1 MNYWTSC
8 IVLEDNVIILAMI
21 CLAGLIQGAVV
32 SWHGEV
38 HVGCPLLALL
48 DIDHPLMV
56 LLERTSRHA
65 VDRLGRLA
73 PYLLTFR
80 VIP

>member
-21 CLAGLIQGAVV
+21 SLAGLIQGAAV

-38 HVGCPLLALL
+38 HVGCPFGGCPVRAASLHTL
-48 DIDHPLMV
+48 
-56 LLERTSRHA
+56 R
-65 VDRLGRLA
+65 
-73 PYLLTFR
+73 
-80 VIP
+80 